1 MRACVSVC
9 VCACHEAWQ
18 MVCFIEQ
25 TYGYCHISLNL
36 TLDSHSGNQA
46 TNFSNEN
53 DVVSNLTLIGLVG
66 IECDVNEEV
75 GQNVLLT

>member
-1 MRACVSVC
+1 
-9 VCACHEAWQ
+9 

-36 TLDSHSGNQA
+36 WILTSGNQA